1 MLRNILN
8 IPKAACLLGFAGLI
22 PFFTAAAI
30 GLVGAIPL
38 HDISLKALL
47 AYGAVI
53 LSFLGGI
60 RWGLAIATARS
71 VGLLGHLSVSVAPAL
86 LGWVALL
93 VPPSTGLILL
103 ALGFAA
109 MLMAD
114 FRLST
119 APYWYGTLRLPLSI
133 GAIVSL
139 LIGLMI

>member
-60 RWGLAIATARS
+60 R
-71 VGLLGHLSVSVAPAL
+71 LS
-86 LGWVALL
+86 
-93 VPPSTGLILL
+93 LIH
-103 ALGFAA
+103 
-109 MLMAD
+109 
-114 FRLST
+114 
-119 APYWYGTLRLPLSI
+119 I
-133 GAIVSL
+133 
-139 LIGLMI
+139 